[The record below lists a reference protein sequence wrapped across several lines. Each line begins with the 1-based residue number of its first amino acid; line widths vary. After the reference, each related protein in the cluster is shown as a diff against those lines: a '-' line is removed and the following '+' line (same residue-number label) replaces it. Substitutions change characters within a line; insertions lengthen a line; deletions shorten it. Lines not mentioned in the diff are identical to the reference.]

1 MLPGRLELAEGMS
14 ELYQI
19 YYDDSHLSK
28 LYPFAIPYKNE
39 SLTIFFENSVIQNL
53 VMASEADKV
62 GVVSWKLREK
72 LRYYIGRPRPL
83 TEEVINSDY
92 DVLSFTRSTKYH
104 QMLASGE
111 RWHKGFTTC
120 ITKIVEGIGSR
131 CPGEVKIPIYQNAF
145 IAKREIY
152 QDYVKNW
159 LTPAMELILNDQAI
173 NKLALADSNYSNLAK
188 KDAATPEYLQEKIGM
203 PWYPLAPFILE
214 RLFSIYVHNNK
225 INVTWL

>member
-1 MLPGRLELAEGMS
+1 MAAELI
-14 ELYQI
+14 QI
-19 YYDDSHLSK
+19 YYREEQKSSC
-28 LYPFAIPYKNE
+28 YPFARLYHNDA
-39 SLTIFFENSVIQNL
+39 LTIFFENKVISGL
-53 VMASEADKV
+53 VSTTTADKV
-62 GVVSWKLREK
+62 GVCSWKLRDK

-83 TEEVINSDY
+83 TEELINSDY

-111 RWHKGFTTC
+111 RWHKGFTKC

-131 CPGEVKIPIYQNAF
+131 CPGEVKNPIYQNAF
-145 IAKREIY
+145 MSRIDIY

-159 LTPAMELILNDQAI
+159 LNPAMELILNDPEI
-173 NKLALADSNYSNLAK
+173 NKLALSDSNYSNLAK

-203 PWYPLAPFILE
+203 PFYPLAPFILE